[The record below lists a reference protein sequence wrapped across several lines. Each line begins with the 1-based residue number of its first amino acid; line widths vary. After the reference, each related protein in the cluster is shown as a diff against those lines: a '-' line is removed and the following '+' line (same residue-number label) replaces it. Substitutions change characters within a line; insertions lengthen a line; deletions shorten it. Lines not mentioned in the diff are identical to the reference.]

1 MSSRWKT
8 DLFSSLRQSASL
20 AKEMLI
26 SSEMNDLADTL
37 GSYDQASLPN
47 ITVVPSSKHNFSSET
62 AF

>member
-1 MSSRWKT
+1 
-8 DLFSSLRQSASL
+8 
-20 AKEMLI
+20 MLI